1 MPESSSTL
9 ELDSLRPT
17 YHFTAQRNWINDPN
31 GLVYFAGEYHLCYQ
45 YNPLGNIHRNM
56 SWGHAVSAD
65 LLHWRELEV
74 AIPVEAGVEA
84 FSGGAVVDWRNS
96 SGFGVGDA
104 PPLVAAF
111 TGHHTAQRL
120 QDQRLA
126 YSHDHGRTWTRFAG
140 NPVLDIGESDFRDPK
155 MFWHADTQ
163 RWVMLLVLAVE
174 HKIQFYSSSDLKTWE
189 FLSDFGPAG
198 SSVGIWEVPELLELK
213 IENSSESRWM
223 LKVDIGSGGPCGGS
237 AGQYFIGQFDGARFT
252 ADPSSLLAAP
262 NWIDGGK
269 DFYAA
274 IAWSDAPNGQRVWIG
289 WMNNWQYA
297 TALPTAP
304 WRGAMTL
311 PRTLSLRRTASGHTL
326 VQGPIQQLEG
336 WRTHHQQRSDLRLEG
351 RLALGA
357 TSTALEVKLR
367 VGFAQAAGFVMELG
381 RHARVGYDAVTH
393 ELYIERDAEDFSAD
407 FGGRHSR
414 VVQLADGILELQ
426 IFIDAYSVEVFALD
440 GACVI
445 TDLLMR
451 PLDSSEFA
459 LVSSGGALHIVQMDV
474 WTLERN
480 GSVWNRD

>member
-9 ELDSLRPT
+9 EPDSLRPT

-74 AIPVEAGVEA
+74 AIPVEASVEA

-96 SGFGVGDA
+96 SGFGIGDL

-111 TGHHTAQRL
+111 TGHHTAKRL

-126 YSHDHGRTWTRFAG
+126 YSNDRGRTWRRYAG

-155 MFWHADTQ
+155 LFWHAATQ
-163 RWVMLLVLAVE
+163 RWVMLLVLSHE
-174 HKIQFYSSSDLKTWE
+174 CKIQFYGSSDLKTWQY
-189 FLSDFGPAG
+189 LSDFGPAG
-198 SSVGIWEVPELLELK
+198 SSAGIWEVPELLELK
-213 IENSSESRWM
+213 VEDSGESRWM
-223 LKVDIGSGGPCGGS
+223 LKVDIGQGGPCGGS
-237 AGQYFIGQFDGARFT
+237 AGQYFIGQFDGTRFV
-252 ADPSSLLAAP
+252 ADSSSLETAP

-274 IAWSDAPNGQRVWIG
+274 IAWSDAPDGRLIWIG

-297 TALPTAP
+297 AALPTSP
-304 WRGAMTL
+304 WRGAMTI
-311 PRTLSLRRTASGHTL
+311 PRTLSLRRAAVGHAL
-326 VQGPIQQLEG
+326 VQRPIGQIEG
-336 WRTHHQQRSDLRLEG
+336 LRSAHQQRSDLRLEG
-351 RLALGA
+351 RLTLGA
-357 TSTALEVKLR
+357 LSAALEIKLR
-367 VGFAQAAGFVMELG
+367 VRLEDTAGFVVELG
-381 RHARVGYDAVTH
+381 QHARVGYDAVTH
-393 ELYIERDAEDFSAD
+393 ELYVERDAAEFSTD

-414 VVQLADGILELQ
+414 VVQPVKGILELHV
-426 IFIDAYSVEVFALD
+426 FIDACSVEVFADD

-451 PLDSSEFA
+451 AVQPQDFA
-459 LVSSGGALHIVQMDV
+459 LCSSNGAVQVLNLDV
-474 WTLERN
+474 WTLE
-480 GSVWNRD
+480 

>member
-1 MPESSSTL
+1 M
-9 ELDSLRPT
+9 
-17 YHFTAQRNWINDPN
+17 
-31 GLVYFAGEYHLCYQ
+31 GC
-45 YNPLGNIHRNM
+45 
-56 SWGHAVSAD
+56 
-65 LLHWRELEV
+65 
-74 AIPVEAGVEA
+74 
-84 FSGGAVVDWRNS
+84 
-96 SGFGVGDA
+96 
-104 PPLVAAF
+104 
-111 TGHHTAQRL
+111 
-120 QDQRLA
+120 
-126 YSHDHGRTWTRFAG
+126 
-140 NPVLDIGESDFRDPK
+140 
-155 MFWHADTQ
+155 
-163 RWVMLLVLAVE
+163 
-174 HKIQFYSSSDLKTWE
+174 
-189 FLSDFGPAG
+189 
-198 SSVGIWEVPELLELK
+198 
-213 IENSSESRWM
+213 
-223 LKVDIGSGGPCGGS
+223 
-237 AGQYFIGQFDGARFT
+237 
-252 ADPSSLLAAP
+252 
-262 NWIDGGK
+262 
-269 DFYAA
+269 
-274 IAWSDAPNGQRVWIG
+274 
-289 WMNNWQYA
+289 
-297 TALPTAP
+297 

>member
-9 ELDSLRPT
+9 EPDLLRPT

-31 GLVYFAGEYHLCYQ
+31 GLVYFQGEYHLCYQ

-74 AIPVEAGVEA
+74 AIAVEHGVEA

-96 SGFGVGDA
+96 SGFGIGDL

-111 TGHHTAQRL
+111 TGHHTAKRL

-126 YSHDHGRTWTRFAG
+126 YSDDRGRTWRRYAG

-155 MFWHADTQ
+155 LFWHAATQ
-163 RWVMLLVLAVE
+163 RWVMLLVLSHE
-174 HKIQFYSSSDLKTWE
+174 CKIQFYGSSNLKTWQY
-189 FLSDFGPAG
+189 LSDFGPAG
-198 SSVGIWEVPELLELK
+198 SSAGIWEVPELLELK
-213 IENSSESRWM
+213 VEDSGESRWM
-223 LKVDIGSGGPCGGS
+223 LKVDIGLGGPCGGS
-237 AGQYFIGQFDGARFT
+237 AGQYFIGQFDGTHFT
-252 ADPSSLLAAP
+252 ADPASLESAP

-274 IAWSDAPNGQRVWIG
+274 VAWSDAPDRQLVWIG

-297 TALPTAP
+297 SQLPTAP

-311 PRTLSLRRTASGHTL
+311 PRTLSLRRTAFGHGL
-326 VQGPIQQLEG
+326 VQRPIPQLEG
-336 WRTHHQQRSDLRLEG
+336 LRTDHQRRTDLRLEG

-357 TSTALEVKLR
+357 LSTALEIELR
-367 VGFAQAAGFVMELG
+367 VELVEAAGCVIELG
-381 RHARVGYDAVTH
+381 RHARVGYNAVTH
-393 ELYIERDAEDFSAD
+393 ELYVERDAAEFSAD

-414 VVQLADGILELQ
+414 TVPLYNGILELQ
-426 IFIDAYSVEVFALD
+426 IFIDACSVEVFADD

-451 PLDSSEFA
+451 PLEPSEFA
-459 LVSSGGALHIVQMDV
+459 FKSSGGALRVVNLDI
-474 WTLERN
+474 WTLEP
-480 GSVWNRD
+480 

>member
-45 YNPLGNIHRNM
+45 YNPLGSIHRNM

-74 AIPVEAGVEA
+74 AIPVEASVEA
-84 FSGGAVVDWRNS
+84 FRGGAVVDWRNS
-96 SGFGVGDA
+96 SGFGIGDL

-111 TGHHTAQRL
+111 TGHHTAKRL

-126 YSHDHGRTWTRFAG
+126 YSNDRGRTWRRYAG

-155 MFWHADTQ
+155 LFWHAATQ
-163 RWVMLLVLAVE
+163 RWVMMLVLSHE
-174 HKIQFYSSSDLKTWE
+174 CKIQFYGSSDLKTWQY
-189 FLSDFGPAG
+189 LSDFGPAG
-198 SSVGIWEVPELLELK
+198 SSAGIWEVPELLELK
-213 IENSSESRWM
+213 VEDSGESRWM
-223 LKVDIGSGGPCGGS
+223 LKVDIGQGGPCGGS
-237 AGQYFIGQFDGARFT
+237 AGQYFIGQFDGTRFV
-252 ADPSSLLAAP
+252 ADSSSLETAP

-274 IAWSDAPNGQRVWIG
+274 IAWSDAPDGRLIWIG

-297 TALPTAP
+297 AALPTSP
-304 WRGAMTL
+304 WRGAMTI
-311 PRTLSLRRTASGHTL
+311 PRTLSLRRTAVGHAL
-326 VQGPIQQLEG
+326 VQRPIGQIEG
-336 WRTHHQQRSDLRLEG
+336 LRSARQQRSDLRLEG
-351 RLALGA
+351 RLTLGA
-357 TSTALEVKLR
+357 LSAALEIKLR
-367 VGFAQAAGFVMELG
+367 VGLEDTAGFVVELG
-381 RHARVGYDAVTH
+381 QHARVGYDAVTH
-393 ELYIERDAEDFSAD
+393 ELYVERDAAEFSTD

-414 VVQLADGILELQ
+414 VVQPVKGILELHV
-426 IFIDAYSVEVFALD
+426 FIDACSVEVFADD

-451 PLDSSEFA
+451 AVQPQDFA
-459 LVSSGGALHIVQMDV
+459 LCSSNGAVQVLNLDV
-474 WTLERN
+474 WTLE
-480 GSVWNRD
+480 